1 VSATAWAERPFDEV
15 ARDIQADYR
24 DARKEQ
30 RLTLQEVA
38 SRRQALRQR
47 LADLEAQVSSA
58 TGAVSVDRE
67 RLDRLTRERDDLT
80 KEVSQRLAD
89 NRELSVL
96 FMNHASNFLALAE
109 RSPYSAERPDRLTT
123 LRSFVDAQRV
133 FRLKDVKTLID
144 LFLEDM
150 AASREKVLYS
160 GTIVDRE
167 GNETQ
172 GKIIRLGHFPA
183 LYRTTEQ
190 VGYLSLS
197 PASGRL
203 IMSPSPSW
211 WVGHNLRGYFE
222 GETDDVYMDISGG
235 AAIQQ
240 LAHRVTLMEQLR
252 SGGFLVVPILLVGL
266 VALILTIERLIFLG
280 KVRHNTDE
288 LMGQV
293 TALVGKGDIKSA
305 MKAAVPHRHRPTG
318 RVLMAGLQHRDDPA
332 EVIES
337 ALSEAMLRETPRL
350 ERFVGA
356 LKACAAVAPLL
367 GLLGTVNGMIDTFH
381 VITIHGS
388 GDPRLMAGGISVA
401 MVTTQVGLAVA
412 IPTMI
417 VAAFLGRRA
426 RNLSQDMEE
435 KALALMGTLLRLRT
449 NGAGGPSNAGG

>member
-235 AAIQQ
+235 
-240 LAHRVTLMEQLR
+240 RP
-252 SGGFLVVPILLVGL
+252 SSSW
-266 VALILTIERLIFLG
+266 LTASR
-280 KVRHNTDE
+280 
-288 LMGQV
+288 
-293 TALVGKGDIKSA
+293 
-305 MKAAVPHRHRPTG
+305 
-318 RVLMAGLQHRDDPA
+318 
-332 EVIES
+332 
-337 ALSEAMLRETPRL
+337 
-350 ERFVGA
+350 
-356 LKACAAVAPLL
+356 
-367 GLLGTVNGMIDTFH
+367 
-381 VITIHGS
+381 
-388 GDPRLMAGGISVA
+388 
-401 MVTTQVGLAVA
+401 
-412 IPTMI
+412 
-417 VAAFLGRRA
+417 
-426 RNLSQDMEE
+426 
-435 KALALMGTLLRLRT
+435 
-449 NGAGGPSNAGG
+449 